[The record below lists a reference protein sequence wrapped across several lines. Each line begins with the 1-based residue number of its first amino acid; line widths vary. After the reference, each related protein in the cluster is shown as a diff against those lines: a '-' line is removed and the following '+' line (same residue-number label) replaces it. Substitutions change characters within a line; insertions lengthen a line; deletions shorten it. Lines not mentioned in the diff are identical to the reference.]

1 MLREDGFLGTGAT
14 LGADLNLLAY
24 ALLLVPLMVI
34 GFYFAR
40 GKKFRNHK
48 YVMTTITLA
57 NWVLIASIMAV
68 SYSDNVSPGVPDR
81 LKDSFFLS
89 PTLHAAIALTAQ
101 TLATYLVLRMWF
113 EKRLPGWVMIKNF
126 KPWMRL
132 TLGLWLTTA
141 ALGIITYGIWY
152 LQDEAQA
159 AVKENEVSMQ
169 NFSFNPQNLTVLV
182 NTEVVWINNESA
194 PHTVTFDDGSVD
206 SGQLLKGDTFRYRF
220 DTPGTYSIHCAYHGA
235 PGGGMHMTVT
245 AVISLDEIPA
255 ATAES
260 TEEIQTEAVPASAVT
275 DVAMEQFA
283 YNPRDLTIAA
293 GTTVTWTNKDA
304 VSHTVTFDDGSED
317 SGEIPAGAAYSYT
330 FDTPGTYP
338 IYCAYHGGAGG
349 SGMSMVVTVVEAG
362 ETMPTK
368 APAQSTPTTATRAPT
383 ATSQPIQ
390 PTVTTAPTQTSAAV
404 EVSMINNLFAPKL
417 LTIPAGTAVIWTNK
431 EARVHTVT
439 FDDGTV
445 DSGELA
451 QGEQFEYTFT
461 TPGTYPIY
469 CRLHGGPNGLGM
481 SMTVTVQ

>member
-24 ALLLVPLMVI
+24 VLILVPLMLI

-68 SYSDNVSPGVPDR
+68 SFNNNVSPGVPDR

-89 PTLHAAIALTAQ
+89 PTVHAAIALTAQ
-101 TLATYLVLRMWF
+101 ILASYLVLRMWF
-113 EKRLPGWVMIKNF
+113 EKRLPSWVMIKNF

-132 TLGLWLTTA
+132 TLVLWLTA
-141 ALGIITYGIWY
+141 ATLGIITYSIWY
-152 LQDEAQA
+152 LKDEAPA
-159 AVKENEVSMQ
+159 DVKENEVSLQ
-169 NFSFNPQNLTVLV
+169 NLSFNPQNLTVLV
-182 NTEVVWINNESA
+182 GTEVKWTNNESM

-220 DTPGTYSIHCAYHGA
+220 ETPGTYPIHCAYHGA

-245 AVISLDEIPA
+245 VVTSLDENLA

-260 TEEIQTEAVPASAVT
+260 TEGVT
-275 DVAMEQFA
+275 AEVAMEQFTF
-283 YNPRDLTIAA
+283 NPRDLTVSA

-304 VSHTVTFDDGSED
+304 VPHTVTFDDGSVD
-317 SGEIPAGAAYSYT
+317 SGQIDAGATYSYT
-330 FDTPGTYP
+330 FDTPGSYP

-349 SGMSMVVTVVEAG
+349 SGMAMTVTVVEAG
-362 ETMPTK
+362 EPITQPAVTE
-368 APAQSTPTTATRAPT
+368 APEQATPT
-383 ATSQPIQ
+383 ATSA
-390 PTVTTAPTQTSAAV
+390 PTVAPA
-404 EVSMINNLFAPKL
+404 EVSMINQLFAPKVL
-417 LTIPAGTAVIWTNK
+417 SIAAGTTVIWTNN

-439 FDDGTV
+439 FDDGSV

-451 QGEQFEYTFT
+451 QGEQFQYTFT
-461 TPGTYPIY
+461 TPGTYRIY

-481 SMTVTVQ
+481 SMVVTVQ